1 SSTSASVSCGDAAGG
16 VFIAYF
22 TPAQPTPVL
31 PWRNSPLRYAT
42 PSATS
47 ERSSLRRQSASA
59 PTLARRLRVAATRP
73 EAPSSSASST
83 RSGLEHRGDEERP
96 RGEEGEPPDRRRRP
110 DPALGR
116 DREDVEA
123 PGEEHDAG
131 EHQPA
136 RGPEQRGIGKLDR
149 DDAHR
154 EQAEGVE
161 DVVLDSGMPHGEHLG
176 RNPALE
182 RVGAKGAERDREE
195 RGDAAEREK
204 EPDRG
209 RQGCHDKILA
219 AMAKIVIPGIDRLKQ
234 SP

>member
-1 SSTSASVSCGDAAGG
+1 
-16 VFIAYF
+16 
-22 TPAQPTPVL
+22 
-31 PWRNSPLRYAT
+31 
-42 PSATS
+42 
-47 ERSSLRRQSASA
+47 
-59 PTLARRLRVAATRP
+59 
-73 EAPSSSASST
+73 
-83 RSGLEHRGDEERP
+83 
-96 RGEEGEPPDRRRRP
+96 EPPDRRRRP

-219 AMAKIVIPGIDRLKQ
+219 AMAKIVSRGIDRLKTWAGKEVAVTEWLAVTQ
-234 SP
+234 EHIDEFADATFDDQWIHVDRERAARESPYKTTVAHGFLTLSLLPHFFKEAVEIEGARMGINYGLNRV